1 MAKRRSRGSRNTR
14 TQAGDPDSR
23 QEQTESASLVPNTPE
38 ERVYSWE
45 SQVTHVPA
53 ERMYSWES
61 QVAQYP
67 RTGPPGISYFR
78 GNVTDEI
85 FVDCLLYRDE
95 TGELVGILNHYP
107 TDFPP
112 YERQG
117 GRNIWVHPGR
127 RRQGIGTALTLEGN
141 IRFGTGPAGDPTL
154 TDTGLEFMKGL
165 EDKYGGTELDWR
177 VVGWDF
183 WVERM
188 TEREGTDV
196 PEPPDRN
203 SKP

>member
-1 MAKRRSRGSRNTR
+1 MAKRRSRASRKARAR
-14 TQAGDPDSR
+14 THVSR
-23 QEQTESASLVPNTPE
+23 DEKTESASLVPSPSKQRE
-38 ERVYSWE
+38 YSWE
-45 SQVTHVPA
+45 SQVTLVPA

-61 QVAQYP
+61 QVTQYP

-107 TDFPP
+107 TAVPP

-127 RRQGIGTALTLEGN
+127 RRQGIGTALILEAQ
-141 IRFGTGPAGDPTL
+141 IRFGRGPEGDPKM
-154 TDTGLEFMKGL
+154 TDAGLQFMKRL
-165 EDKYGGTELDWR
+165 EDKYGGTELDER
-177 VVGWDF
+177 VIGRDAWL
-183 WVERM
+183 ERM
-188 TEREGTDV
+188 KGRASTTDV
-196 PEPPDRN
+196 PDPPDRN
-203 SKP
+203 AEP